1 MSPETVGIYGFIVL
15 FALMAA
21 GLPIGVAMGMV
32 GFFGLMLILPA
43 QAALAKMAIA
53 PYDLVSSYTF
63 ATLPLFLLMGHVL
76 LATGQGGTLFK
87 VAKKWFGR
95 VAGGLAMATVAGCAA
110 FGAVCASSIATAVTL
125 GLVAIPEMKKAKYDG
140 GFANGTVAAGGTI
153 GSLIPPSGFMII
165 YGILTENS
173 IAKLF
178 VGGIIPGIIVSL
190 SYIIMIGIRCHIKP
204 KLGPP
209 GEKVS
214 IKEKL
219 KSIQD
224 IWEIILLGAV
234 SIGGLLIGI
243 FTSTEAG
250 AVGAFGAFLSAIS
263 RRKLTWAKTKEAILE
278 TMKTAGMIYAV
289 MIGATLFNYFMAAS
303 NLPDHLFNWITSF
316 KLSPMG
322 VMTFLVIIYIVMGAL
337 MDETST
343 QLLTIPIFY
352 PLILKLGFD
361 PIWFGVLQARLLQ
374 IGMIAPPVG
383 INVFVIGG
391 LDKTVPMAKVY
402 KGVIPFLFMDMITLA
417 VFVIWPQTILWLPNL
432 VR

>member
-1 MSPETVGIYGFIVL
+1 MSPETVGIYGFLIL
-15 FALMAA
+15 FVLMAA
-21 GLPIGVAMGMV
+21 GLPIGVSMGII
-32 GFFGLMLILPA
+32 GFFGLLLILPV

-63 ATLPLFLLMGHVL
+63 ATLPMFLLMGHVL
-76 LATGQGGTLFK
+76 LATGQGANLFT

-95 VAGGLAMATVAGCAA
+95 VPGGLAMATVAGCAA

-125 GLVAIPEMKKAKYDG
+125 GLVAIPEMKKAKYDS

-178 VGGIIPGIIVSL
+178 VGGIIPGIIVSI
-190 SYIIMIGIRCHIKP
+190 SYIIMIGIRCLIKP
-204 KLGPP
+204 ELGPP

-219 KSIQD
+219 KSLQD
-224 IWEIILLGAV
+224 IWEIIALGAV
-234 SIGGLLIGI
+234 SIGGLLIGV

-250 AVGAFGAFLSAIS
+250 AVGAFGAFLSAIA
-263 RRKLTWAKTKEAILE
+263 RRKLTWAKTKEAVLE

-289 MIGATLFNYFMAAS
+289 LIGATLFNYFMAAS
-303 NLPDHLFNWITSF
+303 NLPEHLFNWITSF
-316 KLSPMG
+316 NLSPMG
-322 VMTFLVIIYIVMGAL
+322 VMTFLVIIYIIMGAL

-383 INVFVIGG
+383 INVFVIAG
-391 LDKTVPMAKVY
+391 LDKTVPMATVY
-402 KGVIPFLFMDMITLA
+402 KGVLWFLFMDMITLA
-417 VFVIWPQTILWLPNL
+417 VFMIWPQTILWLPNM
-432 VR
+432 VK

>member
-1 MSPETVGIYGFIVL
+1 MSPETVGIYGFLIL
-15 FALMAA
+15 FVLMAA
-21 GLPIGVAMGMV
+21 GLPIGVSMGII
-32 GFFGLMLILPA
+32 GFSGLLLILPA

-63 ATLPLFLLMGHVL
+63 ATLPMFLLMGHVL
-76 LATGQGGTLFK
+76 LATGQGGTLFT

-95 VAGGLAMATVAGCAA
+95 VPGGLAMATVAGCAA

-178 VGGIIPGIIVSL
+178 VGGIIPGIIVSI
-190 SYIIMIGIRCHIKP
+190 SYIIMIGIRCLIKP
-204 KLGPP
+204 EIGPP

-219 KSIQD
+219 KSLQD
-224 IWEIILLGAV
+224 IWEIIALGAV
-234 SIGGLLIGI
+234 SIGGLLIGV

-250 AVGAFGAFLSAIS
+250 AVGAFGAFLSAIA
-263 RRKLTWAKTKEAILE
+263 RRKLTWAKTKEAVLE

-289 MIGATLFNYFMAAS
+289 LIGATLFNYFMAAS
-303 NLPDHLFNWITSF
+303 NLPEHLFNWITSF
-316 KLSPMG
+316 NLTPMG
-322 VMTFLVIIYIVMGAL
+322 VMTFLVIIYIIMGAL

-383 INVFVIGG
+383 INVFVIAG
-391 LDKTVPMAKVY
+391 LDKTVPMTTVY

-417 VFVIWPQTILWLPNL
+417 VFMIWPQTILWLPSM

>member
-1 MSPETVGIYGFIVL
+1 MSSESIGVYGFIVL
-15 FALMAA
+15 FILMAV

-32 GFFGLMLILPA
+32 GFFGLMMILPT
-43 QAALAKMAIA
+43 QAAFAKMAIA
-53 PYDLVSSYTF
+53 PFELVSSYAF

-76 LATGQGGTLFK
+76 LATGQGGNLFR

-95 VAGGLAMATVAGCAA
+95 VPGGLAMATVAGCAA

-125 GLVAIPEMKKAKYDG
+125 GLVAIPEMKKARYDG

-173 IAKLF
+173 IAQLF
-178 VGGIIPGIIVSL
+178 VGGIVPGIIVSV
-190 SYIIMIGIRCHIKP
+190 SYIVMIGLRCLKKP
-204 KLGPP
+204 TLGPP

-219 KSIQD
+219 KTLRD
-224 IWEIILLGAV
+224 IWELFLLGAV
-234 SIGGLLIGI
+234 SIGGLIAGI

-250 AVGAFGAFLSAIS
+250 AVGALGAFLSAIV
-263 RRKLTWAKTKEAILE
+263 RRNLTWEKTKEAVLE

-289 MIGATLFNYFMAAS
+289 LIGATLFNFFMAAS
-303 NLPDHLFNWITSF
+303 NLPEHLFNWVSGF
-316 KLSPMG
+316 QLSSMG
-322 VMTFLVIIYIVMGAL
+322 VMTILVIIYIVMGAL

-352 PLILKLGFD
+352 PLIVKLGFD

-383 INVFVIGG
+383 INVFVIAG
-391 LDKTVPMAKVY
+391 LDKTVPMGAVY
-402 KGVIPFLFMDMITLA
+402 RGVLQFLFMDMITLA
-417 VFVIWPQTILWLPNL
+417 IFMIWPQTILWLPNL
-432 VR
+432 LK

>member
-1 MSPETVGIYGFIVL
+1 MSSESIGAYGFLVL
-15 FALMAA
+15 FILMAA

-32 GFFGLMLILPA
+32 GFLGLMLILPA
-43 QAALAKMAIA
+43 QAAIAKMAIA
-53 PYDLVSSYTF
+53 PFELVSSYAF

-76 LATGQGGTLFK
+76 LATGQGGNLFM

-95 VAGGLAMATVAGCAA
+95 VPGGLAMATVAGCAA

-125 GLVAIPEMKKAKYDG
+125 GLVAIPEMKKAGYDG

-178 VGGIIPGIIVSL
+178 VGGIIPGIVVSL
-190 SYIIMIGIRCHIKP
+190 SYILMIGIRCLKKP
-204 KLGPP
+204 ELGPP

-214 IKEKL
+214 IKEKIKTL
-219 KSIQD
+219 RD
-224 IWEIILLGAV
+224 IWELFLLGGV
-234 SIGGLLIGI
+234 SIGGLIGGI

-250 AVGAFGAFLSAIS
+250 AVGALGAFLSAIV
-263 RRKLTWAKTKEAILE
+263 RQKLTWEKTKEALLE

-289 MIGATLFNYFMAAS
+289 LIGATLFNYFMAAS
-303 NLPDHLFNWITSF
+303 NLPEHLFNWVSGF

-322 VMTFLVIIYIVMGAL
+322 VMTILVIIYIIMGAL

-383 INVFVIGG
+383 INVFVIAG
-391 LDKTVPMAKVY
+391 LDKTVPMQAVY
-402 KGVIPFLFMDMITLA
+402 RGVIQFLFMDMFTMA
-417 VFVIWPQTILWLPNL
+417 VFMIWPQTILWLPNL
-432 VR
+432 LR

>member
-15 FALMAA
+15 FAVMAA

-76 LATGQGGTLFK
+76 LATGQGGTLFQ

-95 VAGGLAMATVAGCAA
+95 VGGGLAMATVAGCAA

-178 VGGIIPGIIVSL
+178 VGGIIPGIIVSV
-190 SYIIMIGIRCHIKP
+190 SYIIMIGIRCLIKP
-204 KLGPP
+204 ELGPP
-209 GEKVS
+209 GEKVNIIDK
-214 IKEKL
+214 IKIL
-219 KSIQD
+219 GD
-224 IWEIILLGAV
+224 IWEIIGLGAV
-234 SIGGLLIGI
+234 SIGGLLIGV

-250 AVGAFGAFLSAIS
+250 AVGAFCAFLSAIA
-263 RRKLTWAKTKEAILE
+263 RRKLTWVKTKEAVLE

-303 NLPDHLFNWITSF
+303 NLPEHLFNWITSF
-316 KLSPMG
+316 QLSPMG

-383 INVFVIGG
+383 INVFVIAG
-391 LDKTVPMAKVY
+391 LDKTVPMATVY

-417 VFVIWPQTILWLPNL
+417 VFMIWPQTILWLPNM

>member
-1 MSPETVGIYGFIVL
+1 MSPEIVGIYGFLIL
-15 FALMAA
+15 FVLMAA
-21 GLPIGVAMGMV
+21 GLPIGVSMGII
-32 GFFGLMLILPA
+32 GFFGLTLILPV

-63 ATLPLFLLMGHVL
+63 ATLPMFLLMGHVL
-76 LATGQGGTLFK
+76 LATGQGGTLFT

-95 VAGGLAMATVAGCAA
+95 VPGGLAMATVAGCAA

-178 VGGIIPGIIVSL
+178 VGGIIPGIIVSI
-190 SYIIMIGIRCHIKP
+190 SYIIMIGIRCLIKP
-204 KLGPP
+204 ELGPP
-209 GEKVS
+209 G
-214 IKEKL
+214 
-219 KSIQD
+219 D
-224 IWEIILLGAV
+224 IWEIIALGAV
-234 SIGGLLIGI
+234 SIGGLLIGV

-250 AVGAFGAFLSAIS
+250 AVGAFGAFLSAIA
-263 RRKLTWAKTKEAILE
+263 RRKLTWAKTKEAVLE

-289 MIGATLFNYFMAAS
+289 LIGATLFNYFMAAS
-303 NLPDHLFNWITSF
+303 NLPEHLFNWITSF
-316 KLSPMG
+316 NLSPMG
-322 VMTFLVIIYIVMGAL
+322 VMTFLVIIYIIMGAL

-383 INVFVIGG
+383 INVFVIAG
-391 LDKTVPMAKVY
+391 LDKTVPMATVY
-402 KGVIPFLFMDMITLA
+402 KGVLWFLFMDMITLA
-417 VFVIWPQTILWLPNL
+417 VFMIWPQTILWLPNM

>member
-1 MSPETVGIYGFIVL
+1 MSPETVGIYGFLIL
-15 FALMAA
+15 FVLMAA
-21 GLPIGVAMGMV
+21 GLPIGVSMGII
-32 GFFGLMLILPA
+32 GFFGLLLILPV

-63 ATLPLFLLMGHVL
+63 ATLPMFLLMGHVL
-76 LATGQGGTLFK
+76 LATGQGGTLFT

-95 VAGGLAMATVAGCAA
+95 VPGGLAMATVAGCAA

-178 VGGIIPGIIVSL
+178 VGGIIPGIIVSI
-190 SYIIMIGIRCHIKP
+190 SYIIMIGIRCLIKP
-204 KLGPP
+204 ELGPP

-219 KSIQD
+219 KSLQD
-224 IWEIILLGAV
+224 IWEIIALGAV
-234 SIGGLLIGI
+234 SIGGLLIGV

-250 AVGAFGAFLSAIS
+250 AVGAFGAFLSAIA
-263 RRKLTWAKTKEAILE
+263 RRKLTWAKTKEAVLE

-289 MIGATLFNYFMAAS
+289 LIGATLFNYFMAAS
-303 NLPDHLFNWITSF
+303 NLPEHLFNWITSF
-316 KLSPMG
+316 NLSPMG
-322 VMTFLVIIYIVMGAL
+322 VMTFLVIIYIIMGAL

-383 INVFVIGG
+383 INVFVIAG
-391 LDKTVPMAKVY
+391 LDKTVPMATVY
-402 KGVIPFLFMDMITLA
+402 KGVLWFLFMDMITLA
-417 VFVIWPQTILWLPNL
+417 VFMIWPQTILWLPSL
-432 VR
+432 VK

>member
-1 MSPETVGIYGFIVL
+1 MSPETIGAYGFLVL
-15 FALMAA
+15 FVFMAA

-32 GFFGLMLILPA
+32 GFFGLTLILPA
-43 QAALAKMAIA
+43 QAAFAKMAIA
-53 PYDLVSSYTF
+53 PFDLVSSYTF

-76 LATGQGGTLFK
+76 LATGQGGTLFS

-95 VAGGLAMATVAGCAA
+95 IPGGLAMATVAGCAA
-110 FGAVCASSIATAVTL
+110 FGAVCASSIATAVTM

-178 VGGIIPGIIVSL
+178 VGGIIPGIIVSI
-190 SYIIMIGIRCHIKP
+190 SYILMIGIRCFMKQE
-204 KLGPP
+204 LGPP
-209 GEKVS
+209 GEKVRV
-214 IKEKL
+214 KEKL
-219 KSIQD
+219 KTLQE

-234 SIGGLLIGI
+234 SIGGLIIGI

-250 AVGAFGAFLSAIS
+250 AVGAFGAFLSAIV
-263 RRKLTWAKTKEAILE
+263 RRKLTWAKTKEAVLE

-289 MIGATLFNYFMAAS
+289 LIGATLFNYFMAAS
-303 NLPDHLFNWITSF
+303 NLPEHLFNLVTGF
-316 KLSPMG
+316 KLSAMG
-322 VMTFLVIIYIVMGAL
+322 VMTILVIIYVIMGAL
-337 MDETST
+337 LDETST

-352 PLILKLGFD
+352 PLIVKLGFD
-361 PIWFGVLQARLLQ
+361 PIWFGVMQARLLQ

-383 INVFVIGG
+383 INVFVIAG
-391 LDKTVPMAKVY
+391 LDKTVPMGDVY
-402 KGVIPFLFMDMITLA
+402 RGVIQFLFMDMITLA
-417 VFVIWPQTILWLPNL
+417 VFMIWPQTILLLPNL
-432 VR
+432 LK

>member
-1 MSPETVGIYGFIVL
+1 MSPEVIGIYGFIVL
-15 FALMAA
+15 FILMAL

-32 GFFGLMLILPA
+32 GFFGLMLILPF
-43 QAALAKMAIA
+43 QAAVSKMAIA
-53 PYDLVSSYTF
+53 PFDLVSSYAF

-76 LATGQGGTLFK
+76 LATGQGGNLFS

-95 VAGGLAMATVAGCAA
+95 TPGGLAMATVAGCAA

-140 GFANGTVAAGGTI
+140 GFANATVAAGGTI

-178 VGGIIPGIIVSL
+178 VGGIIPGIIVSV
-190 SYIIMIGIRCHIKP
+190 SYIVMIGLRCMKKP
-204 KLGPP
+204 ALGPP
-209 GEKVS
+209 GVKVS

-219 KSIQD
+219 RTLRD
-224 IWEIILLGAV
+224 IWELFLLGAV
-234 SIGGLLIGI
+234 SIGGLLLGI

-250 AVGAFGAFLSAIS
+250 AVGALGAFLSAIA
-263 RRKLTWAKTKEAILE
+263 RRNLTWEKTKEAVLE
-278 TMKTAGMIYAV
+278 TMKTAGMIYGV
-289 MIGATLFNYFMAAS
+289 LIGATLFNYFMAAS
-303 NLPDHLFNWITSF
+303 NLPEHLFNWVSAF
-316 KLSPMG
+316 ELSPMG
-322 VMTFLVIIYIVMGAL
+322 IMTILVMIYIIMGAL

-343 QLLTIPIFY
+343 QLITIPIFY

-383 INVFVIGG
+383 INVFVIAG
-391 LDKTVPMAKVY
+391 LDKTVPMGAVY
-402 KGVIPFLFMDMITLA
+402 RGVLQFLFMDMITLA
-417 VFVIWPQTILWLPNL
+417 IFMIWPQTILWLPNML
-432 VR
+432 R

>member
-1 MSPETVGIYGFIVL
+1 MSSESIGIYGFVVL
-15 FALMAA
+15 FMLMAV
-21 GLPIGVAMGMV
+21 GLPIGVAMGTV
-32 GFFGLMLILPA
+32 GFFGLMLILPV
-43 QAALAKMAIA
+43 QAAFAKMAIA
-53 PYDLVSSYTF
+53 PYDLVSSYAF

-95 VAGGLAMATVAGCAA
+95 VPGGLAMATVAGCAA

-125 GLVAIPEMKKAKYDG
+125 GLVAIPEMKKANYDG

-178 VGGIIPGIIVSL
+178 VGGIVPGIIVSL
-190 SYIIMIGIRCHIKP
+190 SYIVMIGFRCYRKP
-204 KLGPP
+204 ELGPP

-214 IKEKL
+214 IKEKIKTL
-219 KSIQD
+219 QE
-224 IWEIILLGAV
+224 IWELFLLGGF
-234 SIGGLLIGI
+234 SIGGLIVGI

-250 AVGAFGAFLSAIS
+250 AVGALGAFLSAIV
-263 RRKLTWAKTKEAILE
+263 RGRLTWEKTKEAVLE
-278 TMKTAGMIYAV
+278 TMKTAGMIYGV
-289 MIGATLFNYFMAAS
+289 LIGATLFNYFMAAS
-303 NLPDHLFNWITSF
+303 NLPDHLFNWVSSF

-322 VMTFLVIIYIVMGAL
+322 VMIFLVIIYIIMGAL

-352 PLILKLGFD
+352 PLIVKLGFD

-383 INVFVIGG
+383 INVFVIAG
-391 LDKTVPMAKVY
+391 LDKTVPMGTVY
-402 KGVIPFLFMDMITLA
+402 RGVLQFLFMDMITLSI
-417 VFVIWPQTILWLPNL
+417 FMIWPQTILWLPNL
-432 VR
+432 LK

>member
-1 MSPETVGIYGFIVL
+1 MSPEAIGVYGFIVL
-15 FALMAA
+15 FILMAV

-32 GFFGLMLILPA
+32 GFVGLILILPF
-43 QAALAKMAIA
+43 QAAFAKMAIA
-53 PYDLVSSYTF
+53 PFDLVSSYAF

-76 LATGQGGTLFK
+76 LATGQGGNLFR

-95 VAGGLAMATVAGCAA
+95 TPGGLAMATVAGCAA

-125 GLVAIPEMKKAKYDG
+125 GLVAIPEMKKAGYDG

-178 VGGIIPGIIVSL
+178 VGGIVPGIIVSI
-190 SYIIMIGIRCHIKP
+190 SYIVMIGLRCLKKP
-204 KLGPP
+204 ALGPP

-219 KSIQD
+219 RTLRD
-224 IWEIILLGAV
+224 IYGVL
-234 SIGGLLIGI
+234 
-243 FTSTEAG
+243 
-250 AVGAFGAFLSAIS
+250 
-263 RRKLTWAKTKEAILE
+263 
-278 TMKTAGMIYAV
+278 
-289 MIGATLFNYFMAAS
+289 IGATLFNYFMAAS
-303 NLPDHLFNWITSF
+303 NLPEHLFNWVSGF

-322 VMTFLVIIYIVMGAL
+322 IMTILVIIYIIMGAL

-343 QLLTIPIFY
+343 QLITIPIFY
-352 PLILKLGFD
+352 PLVVKLGFD

-383 INVFVIGG
+383 INVFVIAG
-391 LDKTVPMAKVY
+391 LDKTVPMGDVY
-402 KGVIPFLFMDMITLA
+402 RGVLQFLFMDMITLDIFIA
-417 VFVIWPQTILWLPNL
+417 WPQTILWLPNML
-432 VR
+432 K

>member
-1 MSPETVGIYGFIVL
+1 MSPETVGIYGFLIL
-15 FALMAA
+15 FVLMAA
-21 GLPIGVAMGMV
+21 GLPIGVSMGII
-32 GFFGLMLILPA
+32 GFFGLLLILPV

-63 ATLPLFLLMGHVL
+63 ATLPMFLLMGHVL
-76 LATGQGGTLFK
+76 LATGQGGTLFT

-95 VAGGLAMATVAGCAA
+95 VPGGLAMATVAGCAA

-178 VGGIIPGIIVSL
+178 VGGIIPGIIVSI
-190 SYIIMIGIRCHIKP
+190 SYIIMIGIRCLIKP
-204 KLGPP
+204 EIGPP

-219 KSIQD
+219 KSLQD
-224 IWEIILLGAV
+224 IWEIIALGAV
-234 SIGGLLIGI
+234 SIGGLLIGV

-250 AVGAFGAFLSAIS
+250 AVGAFGAFLSAIA
-263 RRKLTWAKTKEAILE
+263 RGKLTWAKTKEAVLE

-289 MIGATLFNYFMAAS
+289 LIGATLFNYFMAAS
-303 NLPDHLFNWITSF
+303 NLPEHLFNWITSF
-316 KLSPMG
+316 NLSPMG
-322 VMTFLVIIYIVMGAL
+322 VMTFLVIIYIIMGAL

-383 INVFVIGG
+383 INVFVIAG
-391 LDKTVPMAKVY
+391 LDKTIPMATVY
-402 KGVIPFLFMDMITLA
+402 KGVLWFLFMDMITLA
-417 VFVIWPQTILWLPNL
+417 VFMIWPQTILWLPSM

>member
-1 MSPETVGIYGFIVL
+1 
-15 FALMAA
+15 
-21 GLPIGVAMGMV
+21 MGTV
-32 GFFGLMLILPA
+32 GFFGLMLILPV
-43 QAALAKMAIA
+43 QAAFAKMAIA
-53 PYDLVSSYTF
+53 PYDLVSSYAF

-95 VAGGLAMATVAGCAA
+95 VPGGLAMATVAGCAA

-125 GLVAIPEMKKAKYDG
+125 GLVAIPEMKKANYDG

-178 VGGIIPGIIVSL
+178 VGGIVPGIIVSL
-190 SYIIMIGIRCHIKP
+190 SYIVMIGFRCYRKP
-204 KLGPP
+204 ELGPP

-214 IKEKL
+214 IKEKIKTL
-219 KSIQD
+219 QE
-224 IWEIILLGAV
+224 IWELFLLGGF
-234 SIGGLLIGI
+234 SIGGLIVGI

-250 AVGAFGAFLSAIS
+250 AVGALGAFLSAIV
-263 RRKLTWAKTKEAILE
+263 RGRLTWEKTKEAVLE
-278 TMKTAGMIYAV
+278 TMKTAGMIYGV
-289 MIGATLFNYFMAAS
+289 LIGATLFNYFMAAS
-303 NLPDHLFNWITSF
+303 NLPDHLFNWVSSF

-322 VMTFLVIIYIVMGAL
+322 VMIFLVIIYIIMGAL

-352 PLILKLGFD
+352 PLI
-361 PIWFGVLQARLLQ
+361 V
-374 IGMIAPPVG
+374 
-383 INVFVIGG
+383 
-391 LDKTVPMAKVY
+391 
-402 KGVIPFLFMDMITLA
+402 
-417 VFVIWPQTILWLPNL
+417 
-432 VR
+432 

>member
-1 MSPETVGIYGFIVL
+1 
-15 FALMAA
+15 
-21 GLPIGVAMGMV
+21 
-32 GFFGLMLILPA
+32 
-43 QAALAKMAIA
+43 
-53 PYDLVSSYTF
+53 
-63 ATLPLFLLMGHVL
+63 
-76 LATGQGGTLFK
+76 
-87 VAKKWFGR
+87 
-95 VAGGLAMATVAGCAA
+95 MATVAGCAA

-204 KLGPP
+204 ELGPP

-250 AVGAFGAFLSAIS
+250 AVGAFGAFLSAIA

>member
-1 MSPETVGIYGFIVL
+1 MSPETVGIYGFLIL
-15 FALMAA
+15 FVLMAA
-21 GLPIGVAMGMV
+21 GLPIGVSMGII
-32 GFFGLMLILPA
+32 GFSGLLLILPA

-63 ATLPLFLLMGHVL
+63 ATLPMFLLMGHVL
-76 LATGQGGTLFK
+76 LATGQGGTLFT

-95 VAGGLAMATVAGCAA
+95 VPGGLAMATVAGCAA

-178 VGGIIPGIIVSL
+178 VGGIIPGIIVSI
-190 SYIIMIGIRCHIKP
+190 SYIIMIGIRCLIKP
-204 KLGPP
+204 ELGPP

-219 KSIQD
+219 KSLQD
-224 IWEIILLGAV
+224 IWEIIALGAV
-234 SIGGLLIGI
+234 SIGGLLIGV

-250 AVGAFGAFLSAIS
+250 AVGAFGAFLSAIA
-263 RRKLTWAKTKEAILE
+263 RRKLTWAKTKEAVLE

-289 MIGATLFNYFMAAS
+289 LIGATLFNYFMAAS
-303 NLPDHLFNWITSF
+303 NLPEHLFNWITSF
-316 KLSPMG
+316 NLTPMG
-322 VMTFLVIIYIVMGAL
+322 VMTFLVIIYIIMGAL

-383 INVFVIGG
+383 INVFVIAG
-391 LDKTVPMAKVY
+391 LDKTVPMTTVY

-417 VFVIWPQTILWLPNL
+417 VFMIWPQTILWLPSL

>member
-1 MSPETVGIYGFIVL
+1 MSPETVGIYGFLIL
-15 FALMAA
+15 FVLMAA
-21 GLPIGVAMGMV
+21 GLPIGVSMGII
-32 GFFGLMLILPA
+32 GFFGLLLILPV

-63 ATLPLFLLMGHVL
+63 ATLPMFLLMGHVL
-76 LATGQGGTLFK
+76 LATGQGANLFK

-95 VAGGLAMATVAGCAA
+95 VPGGLAMATVAGCAA

-178 VGGIIPGIIVSL
+178 VGGIIPGIIVSI
-190 SYIIMIGIRCHIKP
+190 SYIIMIGIRCLIKP
-204 KLGPP
+204 EIGPP

-219 KSIQD
+219 KSLQD
-224 IWEIILLGAV
+224 IWEIIALGAV
-234 SIGGLLIGI
+234 SIGGLLIGV

-250 AVGAFGAFLSAIS
+250 AVGAFGAFLSAIA
-263 RRKLTWAKTKEAILE
+263 RRKLTWAKTKEAVLE

-289 MIGATLFNYFMAAS
+289 LIGATLFNYFMAAS
-303 NLPDHLFNWITSF
+303 NLPEHLFNWITSF
-316 KLSPMG
+316 NLSPMG
-322 VMTFLVIIYIVMGAL
+322 VMTFLVIIYIIMGAL

-383 INVFVIGG
+383 INVFVIAG
-391 LDKTVPMAKVY
+391 LDKTIPMATVY
-402 KGVIPFLFMDMITLA
+402 KGVLWFLFMDMITLA
-417 VFVIWPQTILWLPNL
+417 VFMIWPQTILWLPNM

>member
-1 MSPETVGIYGFIVL
+1 MSPESIGIYGFIVL
-15 FALMAA
+15 FILMAA

-32 GFFGLMLILPA
+32 GFCGLMLILPA
-43 QAALAKMAIA
+43 QAAIAKMAIA
-53 PYDLVSSYTF
+53 PFDLVSSYAF

-76 LATGQGGTLFK
+76 LSTGQGGNLFS

-95 VAGGLAMATVAGCAA
+95 VPGGLAMATVAGCAA

-125 GLVAIPEMKKAKYDG
+125 GLVAIPEMKKAKYEG

-190 SYIIMIGIRCHIKP
+190 SYILMIGFRCFKKP
-204 KLGPP
+204 ELGPP
-209 GEKVS
+209 GEKVR
-214 IKEKL
+214 IKEKIKTL
-219 KSIQD
+219 RQ
-224 IWEIILLGAV
+224 IWELFLLGGL
-234 SIGGLLIGI
+234 SIGGLIAGV

-250 AVGAFGAFLSAIS
+250 AVGALGAFLSAIV
-263 RRKLTWAKTKEAILE
+263 RRKLTWKKTKEAVLE

-289 MIGATLFNYFMAAS
+289 LIGATLFNYFMAAS
-303 NLPDHLFNWITSF
+303 NLPEHLFNWVSGF
-316 KLSPMG
+316 QLSPMG
-322 VMTFLVIIYIVMGAL
+322 VMIILVVIYIIMGAL

-352 PLILKLGFD
+352 PLIIKLGFD

-383 INVFVIGG
+383 INVFVIAG
-391 LDKTVPMAKVY
+391 LDKTVPMGAVY
-402 KGVIPFLFMDMITLA
+402 RGVLQFLFMDMITLTI
-417 VFVIWPQTILWLPNL
+417 FMIWPQTILWLPNFL
-432 VR
+432 K

>member
-1 MSPETVGIYGFIVL
+1 MSPETVGIYGFLIL
-15 FALMAA
+15 FVLMAA
-21 GLPIGVAMGMV
+21 GLPIGVSMGII
-32 GFFGLMLILPA
+32 GFFGLLLILPA

-63 ATLPLFLLMGHVL
+63 ATLPMFLLMGHVL
-76 LATGQGGTLFK
+76 LATGQGGTLFT

-95 VAGGLAMATVAGCAA
+95 VPGGLAMATVAGCAA

-178 VGGIIPGIIVSL
+178 VGGIIPGIIVSI
-190 SYIIMIGIRCHIKP
+190 SYIIMIGIRCLIKP
-204 KLGPP
+204 EIGPP

-219 KSIQD
+219 KSLQD
-224 IWEIILLGAV
+224 IWEIIGLGAI
-234 SIGGLLIGI
+234 SIGGLLIGV

-250 AVGAFGAFLSAIS
+250 AVGAFCAFLSAIA

-289 MIGATLFNYFMAAS
+289 LIGATIFNYFMAAS
-303 NLPDHLFNWITSF
+303 NLPEHLFNWITSF
-316 KLSPMG
+316 QPLTYGSHDLSGHHLYHYGRPDG
-322 VMTFLVIIYIVMGAL
+322 
-337 MDETST
+337 
-343 QLLTIPIFY
+343 
-352 PLILKLGFD
+352 
-361 PIWFGVLQARLLQ
+361 
-374 IGMIAPPVG
+374 
-383 INVFVIGG
+383 
-391 LDKTVPMAKVY
+391 
-402 KGVIPFLFMDMITLA
+402 
-417 VFVIWPQTILWLPNL
+417 
-432 VR
+432 

>member
-76 LATGQGGTLFK
+76 LATGQGGTLFS
-87 VAKKWFGR
+87 VTKKWFGR

-178 VGGIIPGIIVSL
+178 VGGIIPGIIVSI
-190 SYIIMIGIRCHIKP
+190 SYIIMIGIRCLIKP
-204 KLGPP
+204 ELGPP

-214 IKEKL
+214 MIDKVRTLWE
-219 KSIQD
+219 

-234 SIGGLLIGI
+234 SIGGLLLGI

-250 AVGAFGAFLSAIS
+250 AVGAFGAFLSAIA

-303 NLPDHLFNWITSF
+303 NLPEHLFNWITSF
-316 KLSPMG
+316 QLSPMG

-383 INVFVIGG
+383 INVFVIAG
-391 LDKTVPMAKVY
+391 LDKTVPMATVY

-417 VFVIWPQTILWLPNL
+417 VFMIWPQTILWLPSL